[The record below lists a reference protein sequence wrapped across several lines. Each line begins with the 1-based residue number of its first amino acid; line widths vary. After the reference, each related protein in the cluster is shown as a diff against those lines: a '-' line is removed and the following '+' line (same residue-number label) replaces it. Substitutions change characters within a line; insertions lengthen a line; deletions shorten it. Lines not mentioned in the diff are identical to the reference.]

1 MDLSVVLCFFSPAE
15 YELPRKHFLATMGML
30 REEQKKNDFEV
41 IVSQVISPTQK
52 TIDVPESFF
61 SDWYK
66 TSHVMFYK
74 ENLWNLAT
82 TRTQN
87 SNFIFLDSDVFFR
100 NSDWIKNSMAALESA
115 EVIQPFEFCEWL
127 APDQNRIE
135 KTAQSAVEFIIKRKP
150 MNCELC
156 HPGFA
161 WGCTREGWNKLGG
174 WFDLNVAGS
183 GDTATAL
190 ALAKEK
196 STPWGLE
203 WFTKNQD
210 NSPAW
215 AEYRKKIQS
224 QEIKLGYARGNRI
237 VHRWHGTKKNRQYL
251 SRYKLFPRSPDGNH
265 PIHKNKNGLLQWNNP
280 EHNEGPRK
288 YFEGRHEDG

>member
-1 MDLSVVLCFFSPAE
+1 
-15 YELPRKHFLATMGML
+15 ML
-30 REEQKKNDFEV
+30 QEEQKKNDFQV
-41 IVSQVISPTQK
+41 IVSQVIASWQK
-52 TIDVPESFF
+52 PIDVPTSFF

-82 TRTQN
+82 KRTEN

-100 NSDWIKNSMAALESA
+100 NADWIKNSMTALESS

-127 APDQNRIE
+127 APDQKTVE
-135 KTAQSAVEFIIKRKP
+135 KTARSAIEFIIKRKP

-196 STPWGLE
+196 ETPWGLE
-203 WFTKNQD
+203 WFKENQD

-215 AEYRKKIQS
+215 IDYRKKIQA
-224 QEIKLGYARGNRI
+224 QEITLGYAKQNRI
-237 VHRWHGTKKNRQYL
+237 VHRWHGTRKNRQYL
-251 SRYKLFPRSPDGNH
+251 SRYKLFPRASDGNH
-265 PIHKNKNGLLQWNNP
+265 PIHKNAHGLLQWDST
-280 EHNEGPRK
+280 EYNEGPKK
-288 YFEGRHEDG
+288 YFEGRREDG

>member
-1 MDLSVVLCFFSPAE
+1 M
-15 YELPRKHFLATMGML
+15 ATLEML
-30 REEQKKNDFEV
+30 EEEQKKHRFEV
-41 IVSQVISPTQK
+41 IVSQVLLPWQK
-52 TIDVPESFF
+52 FIRVPETFF
-61 SDWYK
+61 FDWHR

-82 TRTQN
+82 TKTEN

-100 NSDWIKNSMAALESA
+100 NADWIENSMTALESA
-115 EVIQPFEFCEWL
+115 EIIQPFETCEWL
-127 APDQNRIE
+127 APNQKAVE
-135 KTAQSAVEFIIKRKP
+135 KTARSAIEFIIKRKA

-196 STPWGLE
+196 KTPWGLE
-203 WFTKNQD
+203 WFKQNQD

-215 AEYRKKIQS
+215 IDYRAKIQA
-224 QEIKLGYARGNRI
+224 QEITLGYAKGNNL

-265 PIHKNKNGLLQWNNP
+265 PIHRNENGLLQWDDKK
-280 EHNEGPRK
+280 HNEGPKK
-288 YFEGRHEDG
+288 YFEGRREDG